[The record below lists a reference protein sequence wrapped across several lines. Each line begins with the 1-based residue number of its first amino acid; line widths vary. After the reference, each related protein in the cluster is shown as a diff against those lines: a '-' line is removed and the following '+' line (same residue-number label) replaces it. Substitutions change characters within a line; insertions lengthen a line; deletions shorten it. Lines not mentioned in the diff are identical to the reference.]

1 MTIQSCDLDIVREP
15 LLRPFAFK
23 GGAFTEKWLTA
34 VCLRTAEATG
44 IGVGGLAILWSDPAV
59 FGAHTETGGNLLM
72 ALVTEFAAQALVGT
86 SPASPMEAVQTLLPQ
101 AHEYARNL
109 TRLPELRRTFA
120 LNALVG
126 VDNALWQLHAARH
139 GLTTFNQ
146 LVPDFAK
153 DALCA
158 RQHRLV
164 RLPAI
169 TYSFDDA
176 RLAVL
181 AESGCFLPKIKIGH
195 PGTQEEMLARDCA
208 RLTELHAQVGC
219 APADYSDDGRLLY
232 YLDANGRYESGDT
245 LRRLLDHLDRIGM
258 LDQILLIEEPF
269 PEENQSEVGD
279 LPVMI
284 AADESLHDVDD
295 VRRRISQGYGAMTLK
310 AAGKTLS
317 MTFAMAAA
325 AHARGVPA
333 LVADSGCVPALLGW
347 NLNVAAR
354 LPSLPGMSCGILES
368 NGLESYR
375 NWAELAHAHATCG
388 AHFLSRDTTTFE
400 LGDAFHAGHAGIL
413 DPPKPYAAGVSA

>member
-1 MTIQSCDLDIVREP
+1 MTIQSCDFDVVREP

-34 VCLRTAEATG
+34 VRLRTAETTG

-59 FGAHTETGGNLLM
+59 FRAHSETGGNLLM

-86 SPASPMEAVQTLLPQ
+86 DPASPVDAVQALLPQ

-109 TRLPELRRTFA
+109 TGQPELRRTFA

-126 VDNALWQLHAARH
+126 VDNALWQLHAAKH
-139 GLTTFNQ
+139 GLTNFDQ
-146 LVPDFAK
+146 LVPAFAK

-176 RLAVL
+176 RLTLL

-208 RLTELHAQVGC
+208 RLSELHDQLGS
-219 APADYSDDGRLLY
+219 APADYSEDGRLLY
-232 YLDANGRYESGDT
+232 YLDANGRYESADT
-245 LRRLLDHLDRIGM
+245 LHRLFDHLDRIGM

-269 PEENQSEVGD
+269 PEENQGEVGD
-279 LPVMI
+279 LPTMI
-284 AADESLHDVDD
+284 AADESLHDVGDI
-295 VRRRISQGYGAMTLK
+295 RRRIDQGYGAMTLK

-317 MTFAMAAA
+317 MTFTMAAA
-325 AHARGVPA
+325 AHARGIPA

-354 LPSLPGMSCGILES
+354 LPSLPGMNCGILES

-375 NWAELAHAHATCG
+375 NWAELVHAHPTCG
-388 AHFLSRDTTTFE
+388 ARFLSKNTATFE

-413 DPPKPYAAGVSA
+413 DPPMPYASVFGA